1 MKTNSFYPVI
11 MTDRVQATSAFYTEH
26 FGFEQVFEAEWY
38 VSLKAGS
45 GDSGNAY
52 ELAIIDYTHPTI
64 PEAFRSQARGMIL
77 NFETDDVDAQ
87 YERLIR
93 QAGLPLR
100 QDMRDEDFGQRHFLT
115 SDPNGILIDVIKII
129 PPSESYSSQYADE
142 IWNAEEERR
151 S

>member
-11 MTDRVQATSAFYTEH
+11 MTDKVQETSAFYVAH
-26 FGFEQVFEAEWY
+26 FGFETVFEADWY
-38 VSLKAGS
+38 VSLKTG
-45 GDSGNAY
+45 GDGAAY

-64 PEAFRSQARGMIL
+64 PETYRTQARGMIL

-93 QAGLPLR
+93 QAGLPLHL
-100 QDMRDEDFGQRHFLT
+100 DIRDEDFGQRHFLT

-129 PPSESYSSQYADE
+129 PPSESFGKQYSEE
-142 IWNAEEERR
+142 IWNAEEERQG
-151 S
+151 